1 MICDIAARVRAPL
14 GACWNKRES
23 WLGEG
28 IVKGKTMTLST
39 IAVAVLAASIGF
51 IFLFA
56 QKTPAQGTGLLVVVS
71 DGMKPSMEEL
81 APQIEHS
88 IGRRLTTQFD
98 SSNQLKEKIQS
109 GEPFDVA
116 ILSSGVIDDLIKQGK
131 IAAGTRA
138 EIARAGMGVGVRAG
152 APKPDISTSEA
163 LKRVLLSAKSI
174 SFNPTGSSAPH
185 IHEIFE
191 HLGIAENVKS
201 KLMLDAEP
209 GRPQMNVADGK
220 AELVITLIPEIK
232 FFKGVELAGP
242 IPADLQ
248 SYTSFA
254 AGVAT
259 NTHNAD
265 AAKALIKFI
274 TGPAAMPTLK
284 AKGMEPR

>member
-1 MICDIAARVRAPL
+1 
-14 GACWNKRES
+14 
-23 WLGEG
+23 
-28 IVKGKTMTLST
+28 VKVKATRIST
-39 IAVAVLAASIGF
+39 IAAITLVVTAGF
-51 IFLFA
+51 IFLFV
-56 QKTPAQGTGLLVVVS
+56 QKTPAQGTELLVVVS
-71 DGMKPSMEEL
+71 NGIKPSMEEL

-88 IGRRLTTQFD
+88 IGRRLKMQF
-98 SSNQLKEKIQS
+98 SSSTALEEKIQS

-116 ILSSGVIDDLIKQGK
+116 ILSSDVIDDLIRQGK

-138 EIARAGMGVGVRAG
+138 DIARTGMGVGVRAG
-152 APKPDISTSEA
+152 APKPDVSTPEA
-163 LKRVLLSAKSI
+163 LKRALLSAKSI
-174 SFNPTGSSAPH
+174 SFNPSGASAPH

-201 KLMLDAEP
+201 KLMLDAES

-248 SYTSFA
+248 SYISFS
-254 AGVAT
+254 AGVAA

-274 TGPAAMPTLK
+274 AGPAATPTLK
-284 AKGMEPR
+284 AKGMETR